1 MTFTKKRIIIPLLI
15 AFLLLLFSRGLQV
28 FAGGENNGREHKAS
42 ISLCLRD
49 PLDDSA
55 IKAGRFSLYKVAV
68 PAGVSGEDQELFA
81 YTADFHTCGIELK
94 LEQADLVARQ
104 LALFAGDR
112 QLEAADQETV
122 AEGRLSFSGLADGL
136 YLIVQEGST
145 AGYYALSPFLV
156 TLPMLA
162 ADGSLIYE
170 LEAKPKIERLADPEP
185 PRPPEVTEPETAPE
199 LSAPP
204 ETEPGQPEGP
214 EGPGKTDPADVDDS
228 RLIQTGQLN
237 WPLPLLA
244 TAGFLFF
251 AYGWQGLAGKK
262 DEKADAGCGGS
273 EAEQAEA
280 DAGAGG
286 GGSVAEST
294 GAEDHVDQS

>member
-28 FAGGENNGREHKAS
+28 FAGEENNDREHKAS

-68 PAGVSGEDQELFA
+68 PAGVSGEDQGVFV
-81 YTADFHTCGIELK
+81 YTADFRACGIELK

-104 LALFAGDR
+104 LALFAGDL
-112 QLEAADQETV
+112 QLEAADHETV
-122 AEGRLSFSGLADGL
+122 TAGRLSFSGLADGL

-170 LEAKPKIERLADPEP
+170 LEAKPKVERLADPEP
-185 PRPPEVTEPETAPE
+185 SRPPEVTEPESAPE
-199 LSAPP
+199 LSVPL
-204 ETEPGQPEGP
+204 ETEPVQP

-262 DEKADAGCGGS
+262 DEKADAGGGGP

-280 DAGAGG
+280 DAGASG
-286 GGSVAEST
+286 GGSVAEPT
-294 GAEDHVDQS
+294 GAEDHAD